1 MIDEGS
7 IKDTSLFFFVDECD
21 KLLYCKNLSKNE
33 VIVSRGHR
41 RGRGRRNRV
50 PVEPITVDIHDLAHD
65 GRGVAKVEEKVVFVD
80 GALPGEKVVA
90 QYTKVKKEYDEAQAT
105 EVLVSSPDRVE
116 PFCDAYG
123 VCGGCRLQHLDAERQ
138 IDFKAEQLRS
148 NLARQAG
155 LTDYEHLPNLRGSS
169 RNYRYKARL
178 GVKNV
183 PAKERVLVGFRERL
197 TPFIVDMHRCPILE
211 EKIDQLI
218 TPLSEM
224 IGKLSIAAKL
234 PQIEVAVG
242 DDTHALS
249 FRVLE
254 TPTEE
259 DLEIL
264 KAFEAEHDLI
274 IYLQPGNESTTTA
287 LTEKGAS
294 DQALYYRL
302 LDQLTLYFK
311 PYHFTQVNPA
321 MNNKMVK
328 QALSLLDLKGDEKV
342 LDLFCGLGNFTLALA
357 TAAGS
362 VIGVEGDK
370 SLTDWAGRNAQY
382 NGIENVE
389 FHCADLTQDQHDAP
403 WMNEKYDAILI
414 DPPRSGALEMMPYLG
429 ALAPQKI
436 LYVSCHPATLARDL
450 ALLTKEY
457 PYELVS
463 AGVMDMFP
471 HTAHVESMALL
482 VRKDEEVAQ

>member
-1 MIDEGS
+1 M
-7 IKDTSLFFFVDECD
+7 
-21 KLLYCKNLSKNE
+21 
-33 VIVSRGHR
+33 SRGPR

-50 PVEPITVDIHDLAHD
+50 PTEPITVMIRDLAHD

-80 GALPGEKVVA
+80 GALPNEEVVA
-90 QYTKVKKEYDEAQAT
+90 NYTNVKKEYDEAQAT
-105 EVLVSSPDRVE
+105 EVLQASPDRVE
-116 PFCDAYG
+116 PFCEVYG
-123 VCGGCRLQHLDAERQ
+123 TCGGCRLQHLDADRQ
-138 IDFKAEQLRS
+138 IDFKSEQLKT

-155 LTDYEHLPNLRGSS
+155 LTEYTHLPNLRGES
-169 RNYRYKARL
+169 RNYRFKARL

-197 TPFIVDMHRCPILE
+197 TPYIVNMHRCPILE
-211 EKIDQLI
+211 EKIDSLI
-218 TPLSEM
+218 DPLSEM

-242 DDTHALS
+242 DNSHALS

-259 DLEIL
+259 DIEIF
-264 KAFEAEHDLI
+264 KAFEFEHDLI
-274 IYLQPGNESTTTA
+274 IYLQPGNESTTVA
-287 LTEKGAS
+287 LSERGES
-294 DQALYYRL
+294 DQALHYKL
-302 LDQLTLYFK
+302 LDDLTLYFK
-311 PYHFTQVNPA
+311 PYHFTQVNPL

-328 QALSLLDLKGDEKV
+328 QALDLLDLQGDEKV

-357 TAAGS
+357 TKAGS

-370 SLTDWAGRNAQY
+370 SLTDWAGRNAEF
-382 NGIENVE
+382 NNIKNVD
-389 FHCADLTQDQHDAP
+389 FHCADLTKDQNDTP
-403 WMNEKYDAILI
+403 WMNQEYDVILI
-414 DPPRSGALEMMPYLG
+414 DPPRSGAIEMMPYLG
-429 ALAPQKI
+429 KLAPKKI

-450 ALLTKEY
+450 AVLTQEF

-482 VRKDEEVAQ
+482 VLKD

>member
-1 MIDEGS
+1 M
-7 IKDTSLFFFVDECD
+7 
-21 KLLYCKNLSKNE
+21 
-33 VIVSRGHR
+33 SRNPR
-41 RGRGRRNRV
+41 RGRRNRV
-50 PVEPITVDIHDLAHD
+50 PTEPITVTIHDLAHD
-65 GRGVAKVEEKVVFVD
+65 GRGVAKVAEKVIFVD
-80 GALPGEKVVA
+80 GALPQEEVIA
-90 QYTKVKKEYDEAQAT
+90 TYTKVKKEYDEAQAT
-105 EVLVSSPDRVE
+105 EVLVASKDRVE
-116 PFCDAYG
+116 PFCDVYG
-123 VCGGCRLQHLDAERQ
+123 ICGGCRLQHLDADRQ

-148 NLARQAG
+148 NLSRQAG
-155 LTDYEHLPNLRGSS
+155 LTEYQQLPNLRGESQH
-169 RNYRYKARL
+169 YRYKARL
-178 GVKNV
+178 GVKHV

-197 TPFIVDMHRCPILE
+197 TPYIVDMHRCPILE
-211 EKIDQLI
+211 EKIDALI
-218 TPLSEM
+218 DPLSTM
-224 IGKLSIAAKL
+224 IGQLSIASKL

-242 DDTHALS
+242 DEAHALS

-254 TPTEE
+254 APTEE
-259 DLEIL
+259 DLAIF

-287 LTEKGAS
+287 LTEKGVS

-302 LDQLTLYFK
+302 LDNLTLYFK

-328 QALSLLDLKGDEKV
+328 QALSLLDLQGDEQV

-357 TAAGS
+357 TQAQN

-370 SLTDWAGRNAQY
+370 SLTDWAGRNAEFNQ
-382 NGIENVE
+382 ISNVE
-389 FHCADLTQDQHDAP
+389 FHCADLTQDQKDAP
-403 WMNEKYDAILI
+403 WMNRHYDAILI

-429 ALAPQKI
+429 TLLPKKI

-450 ALLTKEY
+450 AVLTKEY

-482 VRKDEEVAQ
+482 HLKD

>member
-1 MIDEGS
+1 M
-7 IKDTSLFFFVDECD
+7 
-21 KLLYCKNLSKNE
+21 
-33 VIVSRGHR
+33 SRNPR
-41 RGRGRRNRV
+41 RGRRNRV
-50 PVEPITVDIHDLAHD
+50 PTEPITVTIHDLAHD
-65 GRGVAKVEEKVVFVD
+65 GRGVAKVAEKVVFVD
-80 GALPGEKVVA
+80 GALPQEEVIA
-90 QYTKVKKEYDEAQAT
+90 TYTKVKKEYDEAQAT
-105 EVLVSSPDRVE
+105 EVLVASKDRVE
-116 PFCDAYG
+116 PFCDVYG
-123 VCGGCRLQHLDAERQ
+123 ICGGCRLQHLDADRQ

-148 NLARQAG
+148 NLSRQAG
-155 LTDYEHLPNLRGSS
+155 LTEYQQLPNLRGESQH
-169 RNYRYKARL
+169 YRYKARL
-178 GVKNV
+178 GVKHV

-197 TPFIVDMHRCPILE
+197 TPYIVDMHRCPILE
-211 EKIDQLI
+211 EKIDALI
-218 TPLSEM
+218 DPLSTM
-224 IGKLSIAAKL
+224 IGQLSIASKL

-242 DDTHALS
+242 DEAHALS

-254 TPTEE
+254 APTEE
-259 DLEIL
+259 DLAIF

-302 LDQLTLYFK
+302 LDNLTLYFK

-328 QALSLLDLKGDEKV
+328 QALSLLDLQGDEQV

-357 TAAGS
+357 TQAQN

-370 SLTDWAGRNAQY
+370 SLTDWAGRNAEFNQ
-382 NGIENVE
+382 ISNVE
-389 FHCADLTQDQHDAP
+389 FHCADLTQDQKDAP
-403 WMNEKYDAILI
+403 WMNRHYDAILI

-429 ALAPQKI
+429 TLLPKKI

-450 ALLTKEY
+450 AVLTKEY

-482 VRKDEEVAQ
+482 HLKD

>member
-1 MIDEGS
+1 M
-7 IKDTSLFFFVDECD
+7 
-21 KLLYCKNLSKNE
+21 
-33 VIVSRGHR
+33 SRNPR
-41 RGRGRRNRV
+41 RGRRNRV
-50 PVEPITVDIHDLAHD
+50 PAEPITVTIHDLAHD
-65 GRGVAKVEEKVVFVD
+65 GRGVAKVAEKVVFVD
-80 GALPGEKVVA
+80 GALPQEEVVA
-90 QYTKVKKEYDEAQAT
+90 TYTKVKKEYDEAQAI
-105 EVLVSSPDRVE
+105 EVLVASKDRVE
-116 PFCDAYG
+116 PFCDVYG
-123 VCGGCRLQHLDAERQ
+123 TCGGCRLQHLDADRQ

-148 NLARQAG
+148 NLSRQAG
-155 LTDYEHLPNLRGSS
+155 LTEYQQLPNLRGESQH
-169 RNYRYKARL
+169 YRYKARL
-178 GVKNV
+178 GVKHV

-197 TPFIVDMHRCPILE
+197 TPYIVDMHRCPILE
-211 EKIDQLI
+211 EKIDALI
-218 TPLSEM
+218 DPLSEM
-224 IGKLSIAAKL
+224 IGQLSIASKL

-242 DDTHALS
+242 DEAHALS

-259 DLEIL
+259 DLALL

-302 LDQLTLYFK
+302 LDHLTLYFK

-328 QALSLLDLKGDEKV
+328 QALSLLDLQGDEQV

-357 TAAGS
+357 TQAQH

-370 SLTDWAGRNAQY
+370 SLTDWAGRNAEFNQ
-382 NGIENVE
+382 ISNVE
-389 FHCADLTQDQHDAP
+389 FHCADLTQDQKDAS
-403 WMNEKYDAILI
+403 WMNRHYDAILI

-429 ALAPQKI
+429 TLLPKKI

-450 ALLTKEY
+450 AVLTKEY

-482 VRKDEEVAQ
+482 HLKD

>member
-1 MIDEGS
+1 M
-7 IKDTSLFFFVDECD
+7 
-21 KLLYCKNLSKNE
+21 
-33 VIVSRGHR
+33 SRNPR
-41 RGRGRRNRV
+41 RGRRNRV
-50 PVEPITVDIHDLAHD
+50 PTEPITVTIHDLAHD
-65 GRGVAKVEEKVVFVD
+65 GRGVAKVAEKVVFVD
-80 GALPGEKVVA
+80 GALPQEEVIA
-90 QYTKVKKEYDEAQAT
+90 TYTKVKKEYDEAQAT
-105 EVLVSSPDRVE
+105 EVLVASKDRVE
-116 PFCDAYG
+116 PFCDVYG
-123 VCGGCRLQHLDAERQ
+123 ICGGCRLQHLDADRQ

-148 NLARQAG
+148 NLSRQAG
-155 LTDYEHLPNLRGSS
+155 LTEYQQLPNLRGESQH
-169 RNYRYKARL
+169 YRYKARL
-178 GVKNV
+178 GVKHV

-197 TPFIVDMHRCPILE
+197 TPYIVDMHRCPILE
-211 EKIDQLI
+211 EKIDALI
-218 TPLSEM
+218 DPLSTM
-224 IGKLSIAAKL
+224 IGQLSIASKL

-242 DDTHALS
+242 DEAHALS

-254 TPTEE
+254 APTEE
-259 DLEIL
+259 DLAIF

-302 LDQLTLYFK
+302 LDNLTLYFK

-328 QALSLLDLKGDEKV
+328 QALSLSDLQGDEQV

-357 TAAGS
+357 TQAQN

-370 SLTDWAGRNAQY
+370 SLTDWAGRNAEFNQ
-382 NGIENVE
+382 ISNVE
-389 FHCADLTQDQHDAP
+389 FHCADLTQDQKDAP
-403 WMNEKYDAILI
+403 WMNRHYDAILI

-429 ALAPQKI
+429 TLLPKKI

-450 ALLTKEY
+450 AVLTKEY

-482 VRKDEEVAQ
+482 HLKD

>member
-1 MIDEGS
+1 M
-7 IKDTSLFFFVDECD
+7 
-21 KLLYCKNLSKNE
+21 
-33 VIVSRGHR
+33 SRNPR
-41 RGRGRRNRV
+41 RGRRNRV
-50 PVEPITVDIHDLAHD
+50 PTEPITVTIHDLAHD
-65 GRGVAKVEEKVVFVD
+65 GRGVAKVAEKVVFVD
-80 GALPGEKVVA
+80 GALPQEEVIA
-90 QYTKVKKEYDEAQAT
+90 TYTKVKKEYDEAQAT
-105 EVLVSSPDRVE
+105 EVLVASKDRVE
-116 PFCDAYG
+116 PFCDVYG
-123 VCGGCRLQHLDAERQ
+123 ICGGCRLQHLDADRQ

-148 NLARQAG
+148 NLSRQAG
-155 LTDYEHLPNLRGSS
+155 LTEYQQLPNLRGESQH
-169 RNYRYKARL
+169 YRYKARL
-178 GVKNV
+178 GVKHV

-197 TPFIVDMHRCPILE
+197 TPYIVDMHRCPILE
-211 EKIDQLI
+211 EKIDALI
-218 TPLSEM
+218 DPLSEM
-224 IGKLSIAAKL
+224 IGQLSIASKL

-242 DDTHALS
+242 DEAHALS

-254 TPTEE
+254 APTEE
-259 DLEIL
+259 DLAIF
-264 KAFEAEHDLI
+264 KVFEAEHDLI
-274 IYLQPGNESTTTA
+274 IYLQPGNESTTIA

-302 LDQLTLYFK
+302 LDNLTLYFK

-328 QALSLLDLKGDEKV
+328 QALSLLDLQGDEQV

-357 TAAGS
+357 TQAQN

-370 SLTDWAGRNAQY
+370 SLTDWAGRNAEFNQ
-382 NGIENVE
+382 ISNVE
-389 FHCADLTQDQHDAP
+389 FHCADLTQDQKDAP
-403 WMNEKYDAILI
+403 WMNRHYDAILI

-429 ALAPQKI
+429 TLLPKKI

-450 ALLTKEY
+450 AVLTKEY

-482 VRKDEEVAQ
+482 HLKD

>member
-1 MIDEGS
+1 M
-7 IKDTSLFFFVDECD
+7 
-21 KLLYCKNLSKNE
+21 
-33 VIVSRGHR
+33 SRGHR

-50 PVEPITVDIHDLAHD
+50 PAEPITVDIHDLAHD

-80 GALPGEKVVA
+80 GALPGEKVIA
-90 QYTKVKKEYDEAQAT
+90 QYTKVKKEYDEAQAV
-105 EVLVSSPDRVE
+105 EVLVNSPDRVE
-116 PFCDAYG
+116 PFCDVYG

-138 IDFKAEQLRS
+138 IEFKAEQLRS

-155 LTDYEHLPNLRGSS
+155 LTQYEHLANLRGSS
-169 RNYRYKARL
+169 HNYRYKARL

-197 TPFIVDMHRCPILE
+197 TPFVVDMHRCPILE
-211 EKIDQLI
+211 EKIDALI

-224 IGKLSIAAKL
+224 IGTLSIAAKL

-242 DDTHALS
+242 DDTYALS

-254 TPTEE
+254 TPSEA
-259 DLEIL
+259 DLNIL
-264 KAFEAEHDLI
+264 RAFEAEHDLI
-274 IYLQPGNESTTTA
+274 LYLQPGNESTTTA
-287 LTEKGAS
+287 LTEKGQS

-357 TAAGS
+357 TVAGS

-389 FHCADLTQDQHDAP
+389 FHCACQ
-403 WMNEKYDAILI
+403 
-414 DPPRSGALEMMPYLG
+414 
-429 ALAPQKI
+429 
-436 LYVSCHPATLARDL
+436 
-450 ALLTKEY
+450 
-457 PYELVS
+457 
-463 AGVMDMFP
+463 
-471 HTAHVESMALL
+471 
-482 VRKDEEVAQ
+482 